1 MARGI
6 NYFVIVIVGVFLI
19 CSAKLKMKTTFT
31 KSYGYGCIY
40 LNSNIV
46 L

>member
-1 MARGI
+1 MARGGK
-6 NYFVIVIVGVFLI
+6 YFVIVGVFLI